1 MQDAS
6 LQWHSWQTVAHRGT
20 RGKSGASAWLSKLP
34 GPGSPWPQ
42 RQRQWRCGGT
52 MMKSV
57 IVVKSVG
64 WGLASW
70 NIHDISILK
79 SHHAFFSH
87 RTNLTGLVMRWILEH
102 WRDLTCLKQG
112 TTLQALLARVQS
124 LPPSVQFYIVLQV
137 NCSAQQVNLV
147 NLTAVADWGTLWA
160 LEGIFP
166 ERFCHLDQAQYRFF
180 LAFQDEDSLKLI
192 NIYQNYKLIGKIMMN
207 HRIFGQPIFR

>member
-57 IVVKSVG
+57 IIVKSVG

-124 LPPSVQFYIVLQV
+124 LPPQCPVLHCFTSKLQCTAGQLSQPHSSGWLRYSVGARRNLSRKVLSPGPGPV
-137 NCSAQQVNLV
+137 PFLSGVSR
-147 NLTAVADWGTLWA
+147 WG
-160 LEGIFP
+160 
-166 ERFCHLDQAQYRFF
+166 
-180 LAFQDEDSLKLI
+180 
-192 NIYQNYKLIGKIMMN
+192 
-207 HRIFGQPIFR
+207 